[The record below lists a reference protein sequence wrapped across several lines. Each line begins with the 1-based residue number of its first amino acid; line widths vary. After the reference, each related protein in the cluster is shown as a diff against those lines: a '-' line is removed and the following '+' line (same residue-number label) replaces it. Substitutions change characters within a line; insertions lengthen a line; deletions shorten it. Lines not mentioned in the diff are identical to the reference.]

1 MIFSQ
6 KHISFLF
13 LFLSGLFFGFYFSEL
28 SSSKDESILSSFPS
42 FSSWIEEKIWQDIY
56 DSKKI
61 QEAKWMIYDE
71 YYHFTEKTKEEVEN
85 GFISALVASLGDKHS
100 TYFPPKDAEEFSDT
114 LRGDF
119 EWIWAVIDE
128 NPKWV
133 KIQKVLEN
141 SPAEKWGLKNGDII
155 IKSNSIS
162 LVGLSAEDAV
172 KKIRWP
178 KWSTVQIIYLRWESN
193 EEFTVD
199 IKRDRVLIPSTRQ
212 QIFTGSIGYLE
223 VGYFGEHTIDEF
235 RKSLKSLTDSGA
247 TGIILDFRNNPG
259 WYLDSAV
266 DILSTLISGDSIA
279 VITRE
284 NDPKKNETLYTKT
297 TAFTNTWVPLVF
309 LVNGLSASASEI
321 LAGALQD
328 YGRAIVVWEKTYGK
342 WSVQSPFVMSDGS
355 ILKLTIWRWYTPKD
369 RGIDGMG
376 ITPDIII
383 SLKDEDYKNIYDRQ
397 LEWAKKLMEALIQ
410 NNGDVKSTIE
420 QRKKDTF

>member
-1 MIFSQ
+1 MIQ
-6 KHISFLF
+6 
-13 LFLSGLFFGFYFSEL
+13 
-28 SSSKDESILSSFPS
+28 
-42 FSSWIEEKIWQDIY
+42 
-56 DSKKI
+56 
-61 QEAKWMIYDE
+61 DE
-71 YYHFTEKTKEEVEN
+71 YYHFSEKTKEEVEN
-85 GFISALVASLGDKHS
+85 GFITSLVSSLWDKHS

-119 EWIWAVIDE
+119 EGIGAVIDE

-155 IKSNSIS
+155 IKANSVS
-162 LVGLSAEDAV
+162 LVWLSAEDAV

-178 KWSTVQIIYLRWESN
+178 KWSTVQIVYLRGESN
-193 EEFTVD
+193 QEFTIG

-223 VGYFGEHTIDEF
+223 VGYFWEHTIDEF

-266 DILSTLISGDSIA
+266 EILSTLLPTDQIA

-284 NDPKKNETLYTKT
+284 NDAKKNQILYTQST
-297 TAFTNTWVPLVF
+297 TFTNTGVPLII

-328 YGRAIVVWEKTYGK
+328 YSRAIVVGEKTYGK

-355 ILKLTIWRWYTPKD
+355 ILKLTIGRWYTPKD
-369 RGIDGMG
+369 RGIDGSG

-383 SLKDEDYKNIYDRQ
+383 SLKDEDYKNTYDRQ
-397 LEWAKKLMEALIQ
+397 LEWAKKLIEALIK
-410 NNGDVKSTIE
+410 NNGDVKNTIE
-420 QRKKDTF
+420 QRKEDTF